1 MLVAT
6 GSAPRR
12 LGIRGE
18 REFFTKG
25 VSYCAVC
32 DGPLYGGKRLMVV
45 GGGNTAVE
53 EALFL
58 TGIASEVVLVHRREE
73 LRADRILQE
82 RVAQNAKIT
91 PRWNEVL
98 EEILGHEVLT
108 SVRVRNVKTQET
120 AIVPTDGL
128 FISIGNQPRSEF
140 LPAEVARD
148 PFGWVVVDRHLQT
161 SVPGIFAAGDVR
173 QNAYRQITFAVGDGT
188 FAFGSL
194 MRYLGRE
201 SVKSGQ
207 AEAYPIGRRRDG
219 RAASAATAAAERAGP
234 RGAAAGLSPA
244 GRRYLGGG

>member
-1 MLVAT
+1 MSTRPFVLQTTAGERKARALLVAT

-12 LGIRGE
+12 LSIPGE

-58 TGIASEVVLVHRREE
+58 TGIASEVVLVHRRDE

-91 PRWNEVL
+91 LRWNEVL

-108 SVRVRNVKTQET
+108 GVRVRNVKTQET
-120 AIVPTDGL
+120 A
-128 FISIGNQPRSEF
+128 SC
-140 LPAEVARD
+140 
-148 PFGWVVVDRHLQT
+148 
-161 SVPGIFAAGDVR
+161 
-173 QNAYRQITFAVGDGT
+173 
-188 FAFGSL
+188 
-194 MRYLGRE
+194 
-201 SVKSGQ
+201 
-207 AEAYPIGRRRDG
+207 RRRDSSFPSAMS
-219 RAASAATAAAERAGP
+219 RAPGSC
-234 RGAAAGLSPA
+234 
-244 GRRYLGGG
+244 RRKWSGMRLDGWW